1 MVLKTKTSRTMK
13 SFKKHV
19 YRGASLVDPPP
30 PELAAILD
38 RYRGQPD
45 ALITV
50 LEEIQLHYGYLP
62 KQQLEHTAREL
73 GFPLSRIYGVVTFY
87 NWFQLKPPGR
97 YQVRVC
103 KGTACHVGHSE
114 AILTYLKE
122 KLGIEEDETTP
133 DGLFT
138 LQTVACVGACSLA
151 PVLVINER
159 TYARMTLDQVEV
171 ALENL
176 AAEEDL
182 ATEEA
187 LAAEAGEE
195 VSQ

>member
-1 MVLKTKTSRTMK
+1 MELRTKK
-13 SFKKHV
+13 SLKKHI
-19 YRGASLVDPPP
+19 YRGEAQLEAPP

-50 LEEIQLHYGYLP
+50 LEEIQHHYGYLP
-62 KQQLEHTAREL
+62 RQQLEHTAHQL

-87 NWFQLKPPGR
+87 NLFQLTPPGR

-114 AILTYLKE
+114 EILAILKE
-122 KLGIEEDETTP
+122 KLGIGEDETTP

-151 PVLVINER
+151 PVLVVNDR
-159 TYARMTLDQVEV
+159 THARMTPAKSID
-171 ALENL
+171 ALL
-176 AAEEDL
+176 HLQEE
-182 ATEEA
+182 
-187 LAAEAGEE
+187 G
-195 VSQ
+195 SQ